1 MTRCL
6 SNQTAGIRTTKRHVY
21 DLTSAGRAS
30 PQWTQQNPDA
40 TQNGYRYAKAAY
52 HKLPPRRR
60 MTFAYADTSSAQ
72 AEIVACCNRT
82 LRPPANAKRMARR
95 QRFSSLSHRP
105 FRIQDVVTTMIP
117 KTRPTHTVP
126 ISAPDGSPPEAG
138 EQASPR
144 RHSDVQ
150 APRTASPDL
159 RVLADKGHVGRS
171 QSDLGAQGMLRRQA
185 TLPPIASQPGV
196 ARLPVPD
203 VPDVAASGRASSTD
217 GTGGVAQGPAP
228 TGSARRAEL
237 LGDYQAAIHRP
248 LDVQRALAAIKL
260 RCAAEI
266 YCVKKN
272 NLARFTPR
280 LPRLP
285 ASEQRFQ
292 ALLDKPVD
300 ELIAD
305 VQKHPHRYSR
315 TQLTDLAQHHLL
327 AALNIDVEQYRK
339 GIHKAGLYEGLH
351 SVAGRVVSA
360 AATGISMGVSELPGV
375 KHATSAVVKGI
386 KKSVKILSH
395 ELPPNVINPALTGT
409 LRTITDVKEAF
420 KRVGGLPVVAT
431 QIDKSDDMG
440 RIVQAAK
447 EKRGQLDEAIR
458 HFRHAH
464 RSDPQA
470 LGRLVDAFLALHNV
484 ADRQYR
490 RRIGLNRTQTYSK
503 GWGMAVNGLTA
514 AGAVITATVPVA
526 GQIAGPAIIGAT
538 IPLQW
543 GAGYLDERR
552 SKHRYNLRANTKW
565 GDFLKEGAA
574 RIHFTKL
581 KPEHVSESAL
591 RRSFMTQ
598 PEVQIA
604 AIREVY
610 EDGLGELM
618 RQHAELESKIGKQE
632 NKIEA
637 QRLTG
642 TPARALVP
650 QREQLRGLEQQRWD
664 VELRI
669 SEAKQHAGHFES
681 FDIERWHSIPTDSLI
696 GRCLDDLNQLEKANR
711 HARLRKPGEGAQI
724 VQRYVHAFH
733 GGLSTGT
740 SLPIID
746 AITSVDAFYTH
757 DAQGHAG
764 ALQPAPEVVAAGTG
778 VVGGT
783 VFTAATGEVRMSK
796 ADNKKLMS
804 QLRVSPQT
812 YAAHQDQWVFRA
824 DNRSVDLRTTAGYR
838 KHVHSTRD
846 ELALVGQ
853 ALKHGLTSGPVGL
866 KNLLLAKGEL
876 RHARASL
883 RSALDALAASDL
895 PRTASAGK
903 RAPTISAMKDA
914 LYDYPE
920 VRRHLGVDGE
930 AVG

>member
-1 MTRCL
+1 M
-6 SNQTAGIRTTKRHVY
+6 
-21 DLTSAGRAS
+21 
-30 PQWTQQNPDA
+30 
-40 TQNGYRYAKAAY
+40 
-52 HKLPPRRR
+52 
-60 MTFAYADTSSAQ
+60 Q

-82 LRPPANAKRMARR
+82 LHPPANAKRMARR
-95 QRFSSLSHRP
+95 RRPSSLSHRP

-117 KTRPTHTVP
+117 KTLPTHTAP
-126 ISAPDGSPPEAG
+126 ISAPDGSPPEAR
-138 EQASPR
+138 EQVSPR
-144 RHSDVQ
+144 RRSDVQ
-150 APRTASPDL
+150 APRTASPAL
-159 RVLADKGHVGRS
+159 RGLADKGHVGRS
-171 QSDLGAQGMLRRQA
+171 QSDLGVQGMLRRQA
-185 TLPPIASQPGV
+185 TLPPIASQPGME
-196 ARLPVPD
+196 RLPVPD
-203 VPDVAASGRASSTD
+203 VPDVAASGVSSLSGHVGSTD
-217 GTGGVAQGPAP
+217 STGSVAQGPVP

-237 LGDYQAAIHRP
+237 LADYQAAIQRP

-260 RCAAEI
+260 RRAAEI
-266 YCVKKN
+266 YCEKKN
-272 NLARFTPR
+272 NLARFMPR

-285 ASEQRFQ
+285 ASAQRFQ
-292 ALLDKPVD
+292 TLLDKPVD
-300 ELIAD
+300 DLIAD

-315 TQLTDLAQHHLL
+315 TLLTDLAQHHLL
-327 AALNIDVEQYRK
+327 AALNIDVKQYRK

-409 LRTITDVKEAF
+409 LRSITDVKEAF
-420 KRVGGLPVVAT
+420 KRVGGLPVVAP

-440 RIVQAAK
+440 RILQAAK

-470 LGRLVDAFLALHNV
+470 LGRLVDAFLALHNI

-503 GWGMAVNGLTA
+503 GWGMAVNGLAA
-514 AGAVITATVPVA
+514 AGAVITATVPVV
-526 GQIAGPAIIGAT
+526 GQIAGPAIVGAT

-581 KPEHVSESAL
+581 KPEHVSEPAL

-618 RQHAELESKIGKQE
+618 RQHAELENKIGKQE

-637 QRLTG
+637 QRRTG

-650 QREQLRGLEQQRWD
+650 QREQLRNLEQQQWD
-664 VELRI
+664 LELRI

-681 FDIERWHSIPTDSLI
+681 FDIERWHSIPSDSLI

-724 VQRYVHAFH
+724 VQRYVQAFH
-733 GGLSTGT
+733 GGISTGT

-746 AITSVDAFYTH
+746 AITSIDAFYTH
-757 DAQGHAG
+757 DAQGNTG
-764 ALQPAPEVVAAGTG
+764 ALQPAPEVAAVGTG

-812 YAAHQDQWVFRA
+812 YEAHEDQWVFRA

-866 KNLLLAKGEL
+866 KNLLLAKEEL

-914 LYDYPE
+914 LYDYPD
-920 VRRHLGVDGE
+920 VRRHWGVDVE
-930 AVG
+930 VVG